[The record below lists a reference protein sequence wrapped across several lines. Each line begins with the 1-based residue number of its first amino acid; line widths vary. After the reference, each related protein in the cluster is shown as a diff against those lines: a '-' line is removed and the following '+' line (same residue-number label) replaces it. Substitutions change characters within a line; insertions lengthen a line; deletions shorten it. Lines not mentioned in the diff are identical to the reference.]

1 VLQHRRDKA
10 AYKKKLDASRIG
22 PRWVWFFLFTTVPF
36 ILVSCTGITARNN
49 SNGGPVGPSTPSSS
63 VELVVSPSNLSFSA
77 LHNGSNPGAQ
87 TLSISNSGSGTLAWT
102 ASGDQPWIM
111 LSSSSGS
118 GPQTVL
124 VGATTGSLAA
134 GNYSG
139 TVTISAV
146 GATPPVQIVK
156 VTLAITSSQTPS
168 PTPTPALAVLPT
180 TVTFS
185 GTAGGSNPGPQSVNI
200 SNGGGGTLSW
210 TAVASQ
216 PWVML
221 SAASGT
227 GPQALSVEAN
237 TSGLSAGN
245 YSASVT
251 ISAPSANPATQIV
264 NVSLTLAA
272 ATPTPAPPPT
282 PTGNGAQHYVAP
294 NGSSS
299 GDGSIGRPWDLQTA
313 LNQPAAV
320 QPGDTIWLRNG
331 TYGNG
336 VTQFASALTGTT
348 SQPIVV
354 RQYPGER
361 ATIAGELTVNGSD
374 AWYWGFEVANT
385 TAPSR
390 SSGTSGS
397 FAGPTTYTFGI
408 VVFGSNTKFINLV
421 VHDTQEG
428 FSAWTPAQNC
438 EIYGS
443 LSYNNGWQGT
453 DRGHGHGIYT
463 QNQNGIK
470 TISDNILFQGFG
482 EGIQAYGSDAAFVQ
496 NFVFDGNTIFNS
508 GSLAVG
514 GNDDNIIV
522 EGGGGGPQN
531 ITLTN
536 NYTYHTLN
544 VGMGASFL
552 SGSNLTVTGNYWVGG
567 NTTLYA
573 SSWSGG
579 TFTNNTIYSLTGYGL
594 IASTLHPS
602 TWDNN
607 SYYDG
612 AGLFGELNSQS
623 IPFASWQSATGLD
636 KNSSYTTGPKGASVF
651 VRPNKYEAG
660 RANITIY
667 NWDLTSTVSV
677 DVSKVLTVGSSYELR
692 NAQDYFGVPVL
703 SGIYSGAT
711 LTIPMTGLT
720 VAQPTGTVP
729 RAPLPTGPQFG
740 AFVLI
745 TK

>member
-1 VLQHRRDKA
+1 LVSRYNA
-10 AYKKKLDASRIG
+10 AGMENGYLLRMDAAGHPEVRIG
-22 PRWVWFFLFTTVPF
+22 
-36 ILVSCTGITARNN
+36 GNDN
-49 SNGGPVGPSTPSSS
+49 SAG
-63 VELVVSPSNLSFSA
+63 
-77 LHNGSNPGAQ
+77 
-87 TLSISNSGSGTLAWT
+87 T
-102 ASGDQPWIM
+102 ASTLTDTGKPINDGQWHHIAAIIQVGQGVNFYIDGA
-111 LSSSSGS
+111 LSSTKALNILANAG
-118 GPQTVL
+118 
-124 VGATTGSLAA
+124 GAGLLIGYTGWTPYGTYFTGSLDEVRIYNRILA
-134 GNYSG
+134 GSE
-139 TVTISAV
+139 IQALASV
-146 GATPPVQIVK
+146 GASIPPTAPPPQPP
-156 VTLAITSSQTPS
+156 AS
-168 PTPTPALAVLPT
+168 PALAASPSVLSYSA
-180 TVTFS
+180 TV
-185 GTAGGSNPGPQSVNI
+185 GAGNPSAQSVNI
-200 SNGGGGTLSW
+200 SNSGGGVLSW
-210 TAVASQ
+210 TAKANQ
-216 PWVML
+216 PWITL
-221 SAASGT
+221 STASGSGAT
-227 GPQALSVEAN
+227 AISVG
-237 TSGLSAGN
+237 TTISGLAAGS
-245 YSASVT
+245 YSGTVT

-264 NVSLTLAA
+264 NVSLTLTA

-508 GSLAVG
+508 GSLALG

-573 SSWSGG
+573 SGWSGG

-703 SGIYSGAT
+703 SGIYSGGT